1 MRPRDLQALL
11 SKTCDKTYSKAPR
24 LRNELLNRSELSTT
38 AARARRILLEHM
50 VRDGGHE
57 RLGII
62 GFPPEYSMYQSLLVE
77 GGFHRL
83 NRHNKLAIGAPPVR
97 GQAGNYRPAWLA
109 INRFIESARTQRR
122 PLTELIQLLKAPPFG
137 FREGPIPILISV
149 ALLSDEN
156 ELALYEDGLFVPE
169 IKIETLE
176 RLVRRPETFSLR
188 SFNLN
193 RQERIVVRKLLK
205 LEKHLTARS
214 PMPAV
219 TGSGSLVSIVRA
231 LIHMVESL
239 PPYAQRTRRGIL
251 DSTQRVRNILRT
263 AVDPR
268 SLLFEDLP
276 DELKIDVSTKG
287 GPEEYSTVL
296 VEHANE
302 LLNAYPTMLD
312 MLEEFIGSA
321 FNTAKRGNELREEL
335 RKRAISLLEVS
346 NDQKLNM
353 FLKIASRVSRS
364 NGEDWREAIGRA
376 VVDGRPPSHWQDE
389 DVDSCKTNLRI
400 MAVRCDALS
409 ELVVGSGSGA
419 SVTVA
424 SIGLLEPGTR
434 ERRAVVAC
442 SGENS
447 VPVENLTRELQ
458 RASAR
463 SGLDSRLQ
471 LLALVLAAKDLLRV
485 EHPLA
490 DVELGK
496 QET

>member
-11 SKTCDKTYSKAPR
+11 SKTCNKTYSKAPQ

-38 AARARRILLEHM
+38 AARARRTLLEHM
-50 VRDGGHE
+50 VRDGGQD
-57 RLGII
+57 RLGIV
-62 GFPPEYSMYQSLLVE
+62 GFPPEYSMYQALLAE

-83 NRHNKLAIGAPPVR
+83 NRHNKLAIGAPPSR

-122 PLTELIQLLKAPPFG
+122 SLTELIQLLKAPPIG
-137 FREGPIPILISV
+137 MREGPIPVLISI
-149 ALLSDEN
+149 ALLSDES
-156 ELALYEDGLFVPE
+156 ELALYEDGLFAPE

-193 RQERIVVRKLLK
+193 RQERIVVRKLLE
-205 LEKHLTARS
+205 LEKHLAARS

-219 TGSGSLVSIVRA
+219 TGNGSLVSIVRA
-231 LIHMVESL
+231 LVHMVESL
-239 PPYAQRTRRGIL
+239 PPYAQRTRRGVP

-268 SLLFEDLP
+268 ALLFEDLP
-276 DELKIDVSTKG
+276 DELKIDVCAKG
-287 GPEEYSTVL
+287 GPEEYSNVL
-296 VEHANE
+296 VERANE

-312 MLEEFIGSA
+312 KLEEFIGAA

-335 RKRAISLLEVS
+335 RRRANSLLKVS
-346 NDQKLNM
+346 GDQKLNI
-353 FLKIASRVSRS
+353 FLRTASHASKS

-376 VVDGRPPSHWQDE
+376 VVDGKPPSHWHDE

-424 SIGLLEPGTR
+424 SIGLLEPGAG

-463 SGLDSRLQ
+463 SGLDSRSQ
-471 LLALVLAAKDLLRV
+471 LLALVLAAKDLLAG
-485 EHPLA
+485 EHKPTDA
-490 DVELGK
+490 ELRK
-496 QET
+496 QQT